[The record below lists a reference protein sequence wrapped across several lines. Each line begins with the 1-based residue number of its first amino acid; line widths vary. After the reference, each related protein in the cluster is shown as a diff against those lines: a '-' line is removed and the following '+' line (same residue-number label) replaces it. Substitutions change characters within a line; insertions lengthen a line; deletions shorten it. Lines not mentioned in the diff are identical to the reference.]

1 MHGSAPAGPWAATEI
16 NFQRATLRIARKLS
30 CFGKL
35 IACEPLGCDMQKP
48 DRIDFAKLLGFELV
62 TRELLENFDLQE
74 ETIGA
79 KLGAKVGAEAEP
91 DAPKE

>member
-1 MHGSAPAGPWAATEI
+1 
-16 NFQRATLRIARKLS
+16 
-30 CFGKL
+30 
-35 IACEPLGCDMQKP
+35 MQKP

-79 KLGAKVGAEAEP
+79 VLGAKVGASIEP
-91 DAPKE
+91 TDSEK

>member
-1 MHGSAPAGPWAATEI
+1 
-16 NFQRATLRIARKLS
+16 
-30 CFGKL
+30 
-35 IACEPLGCDMQKP
+35 MQKP

-79 KLGAKVGAEAEP
+79 KLGAKVGAAIEP
-91 DAPKE
+91 TDSEE

>member
-1 MHGSAPAGPWAATEI
+1 
-16 NFQRATLRIARKLS
+16 
-30 CFGKL
+30 
-35 IACEPLGCDMQKP
+35 MQKP

-79 KLGAKVGAEAEP
+79 KLGAKVGASIEP
-91 DAPKE
+91 TGFGKIRLAPPVLGRRRRRSRA

>member
-1 MHGSAPAGPWAATEI
+1 
-16 NFQRATLRIARKLS
+16 
-30 CFGKL
+30 
-35 IACEPLGCDMQKP
+35 MQKP

-62 TRELLENFDLQE
+62 TRELLEDFDLQE

>member
-1 MHGSAPAGPWAATEI
+1 
-16 NFQRATLRIARKLS
+16 
-30 CFGKL
+30 
-35 IACEPLGCDMQKP
+35 MQKP

-79 KLGAKVGAEAEP
+79 KLGAKVGASVEPTIRKIRLARLAGAAEAS
-91 DAPKE
+91 